1 MHAKAVSA
9 LMLVSSMGMTGF
21 AQDVSNGDNSGQ
33 VAFAP
38 NIPEIPKI
46 DENPNGVSILGNIE
60 DIPPI
65 DSINFGEGN
74 YPNKNEVVNNDDDKD
89 DDKDDESYSCTTTIE
104 VTVTRSSTLPYCDE
118 TSTSRSGT
126 YSFGNGGDDDEDDDS
141 STKKSSTDSSKSAAT
156 SHGMSALY
164 SIAIAAAL
172 AAVNVALF

>member
-1 MHAKAVSA
+1 
-9 LMLVSSMGMTGF
+9 
-21 AQDVSNGDNSGQ
+21 
-33 VAFAP
+33 
-38 NIPEIPKI
+38 
-46 DENPNGVSILGNIE
+46 
-60 DIPPI
+60 
-65 DSINFGEGN
+65 
-74 YPNKNEVVNNDDDKD
+74 D